1 MDEAQ
6 RSDSRV
12 LTVSWVLCTH
22 LTFVPICICGS
33 YSIVES
39 APTISAFI
47 IFHVFTYS
55 LFRIIIFSG
64 QCVFFYERV
73 CKLLLIMWVC
83 LCVWTHNWG
92 YQTSKVT
99 VLGSV
104 YLTSFRN
111 LKRAINSKPKKKK
124 DKTVLTQVIFFI
136 SFNIQLVRLVK
147 VLN

>member
-6 RSDSRV
+6 RSDNRV

-64 QCVFFYERV
+64 QCVFFLRACVQTLAYYVSVSV
-73 CKLLLIMWVC
+73 CVD
-83 LCVWTHNWG
+83 T
-92 YQTSKVT
+92 
-99 VLGSV
+99 
-104 YLTSFRN
+104 
-111 LKRAINSKPKKKK
+111 
-124 DKTVLTQVIFFI
+124 
-136 SFNIQLVRLVK
+136 
-147 VLN
+147 